1 MKLIIH
7 GWPDEQAVAILRN
20 VHAAAGGDA
29 TVLLIEMVLP
39 DHDRDFPGNWADL
52 EMLLLGSSRERSR
65 IPQPA
70 GTSRIADDASG
81 ANRLALQCRR
91 GETRVRP
98 LTRRWL
104 WLSLPGG
111 QAAAVFGTQVDA
123 PDGQAPMKMCPCPG
137 RLAESSCFTSCRRQ
151 APTERHANPTL
162 EGGSDDE
169 AAWHRPVRARAP
181 PMRRPERGPDDD
193 RSHHSHRPTARP
205 TPWPLQIQPRLT
217 RPRLRD
223 YLSQNC
229 RNSLG
234 GNHISS
240 PYPSGPTPRKMVG
253 GSHIRRPRP
262 TGARISTRCFRPTEC
277 GPGSP
282 GRSRRAA

>member
-123 PDGQAPMKMCPCPG
+123 PDGQTPMKMCPCPG
-137 RLAESSCFTSCRRQ
+137 RLAESKPLAHPFSQEVSK
-151 APTERHANPTL
+151 
-162 EGGSDDE
+162 GSI
-169 AAWHRPVRARAP
+169 
-181 PMRRPERGPDDD
+181 RGQ
-193 RSHHSHRPTARP
+193 RP
-205 TPWPLQIQPRLT
+205 TPAAC
-217 RPRLRD
+217 RPRAR
-223 YLSQNC
+223 
-229 RNSLG
+229 
-234 GNHISS
+234 I
-240 PYPSGPTPRKMVG
+240 PTDRRA
-253 GSHIRRPRP
+253 GSRRPR
-262 TGARISTRCFRPTEC
+262 R
-277 GPGSP
+277 
-282 GRSRRAA
+282 